1 MKNKDWLDLSEDYC
15 EWLDRTISRDMQSHA
30 RLVYGSLETPI
41 LLKNSKELGLNAKEI
56 KWLKAFE
63 FKWKRAVN

>member
-15 EWLDRTISRDMQSHA
+15 EWLDRTLSKDTQSYA
-30 RLVYGSLETPI
+30 RSVYGSLETPI
-41 LLKNSKELGLNAKEI
+41 LLKNAGELGLNAKDV

-63 FKWKRAVN
+63 LKWKNT